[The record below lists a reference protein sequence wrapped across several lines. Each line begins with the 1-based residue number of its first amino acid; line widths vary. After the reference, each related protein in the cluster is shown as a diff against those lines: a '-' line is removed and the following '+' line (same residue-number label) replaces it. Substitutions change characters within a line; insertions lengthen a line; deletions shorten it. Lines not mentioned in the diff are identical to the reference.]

1 MAYTVHR
8 HRIAAN
14 QVCKPKLGRM
24 EKNAASFNRVFL
36 VEDIQLIRES
46 LAAALEEVAGAQVV
60 ATAETQVEAIDWL
73 ATHADGWTL
82 AVIDLFLREGS
93 GLCVV
98 DWCQGRRPTQRVVVL
113 TNYATAAVRERCLAM
128 GADRVFDK
136 STELDAFLDFCKD
149 ANLP

>member
-1 MAYTVHR
+1 
-8 HRIAAN
+8 
-14 QVCKPKLGRM
+14 M

-46 LAAALEEVAGAQVV
+46 LTAALEEVAGAKVV

-73 ATHADGWTL
+73 AAHADGWTL

-93 GLCVV
+93 GLGVV
-98 DWCQGRRPTQRVVVL
+98 ECCQGRRPTQRVVVL